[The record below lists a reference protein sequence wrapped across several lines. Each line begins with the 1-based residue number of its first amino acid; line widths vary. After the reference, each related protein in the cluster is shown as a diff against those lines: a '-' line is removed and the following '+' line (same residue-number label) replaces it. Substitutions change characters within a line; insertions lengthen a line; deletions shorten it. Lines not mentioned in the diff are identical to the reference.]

1 MALGK
6 VLEKREKCNFHTHGL
21 HDFSWS
27 LEGRKR
33 GEWQET
39 EVIHSMTFKTD
50 PGVRDSLNTLIWAEN
65 ILDPLEVLHIF
76 PGPEDGTL
84 TDRET
89 LNLSTSQAPL
99 TSVQTSRRK
108 IPWRL
113 SSRNNSS
120 LHTDNVSLKV
130 PLNSLLESR
139 RICPFVN
146 YTLSI
151 P

>member
-1 MALGK
+1 MALVY
-6 VLEKREKCNFHTHGL
+6 VLGKREKCNFHTHGL

-27 LEGRKR
+27 LVGRKR
-33 GEWQET
+33 REWRET

-50 PGVRDSLNTLIWAEN
+50 PGVRDSFKHTHLSREHSRSPWTA
-65 ILDPLEVLHIF
+65 PHI
-76 PGPEDGTL
+76 PWPRRL
-84 TDRET
+84 TDQKT
-89 LNLSTSQAPL
+89 LNLSTSEAPL

-108 IPWRL
+108 IPGRL

-120 LHTDNVSLKV
+120 LHADNDSLDV